1 MKIVVSVVRRKRT
14 VCCKRIT
21 EPNGNNKRGMEW
33 WGGVPKDSF
42 VLLIRE

>member
-21 EPNGNNKRGMEW
+21 EPNGNNKRG
-33 WGGVPKDSF
+33 GGMVGWRTKRF
-42 VLLIRE
+42 VRSINP